1 MKLPVSEN
9 IAPLIHSIK
18 MDALLSNLIKLQ
30 DMLEQVLSAGAGPSS
45 KLKLTKS
52 GKPRIVSDR
61 KGKTTARSDFGK
73 MICKENAAEYEAFKA
88 TLVSKRGAHIT
99 FASNYKEQH
108 PDVYAAFEAK
118 WRMENAE
125 QAEKAAPAVA
135 TVPAMLAMSAP
146 TVSAP
151 TVSAPTVPATSPVTE
166 MITQI
171 EKKVVKKP
179 VKTAKKA
186 ITTEVVAPMQGA
198 VADELLPFT
207 IGDKTYLRLG
217 TRRENGNH
225 LWTSGHL
232 WMSKKGAKG
241 GHYGELREDG
251 TINMDADEPAC

>member
-1 MKLPVSEN
+1 
-9 IAPLIHSIK
+9 

-30 DMLEQVLSAGAGPSS
+30 NMLEHVLNAGPSS
-45 KLKLTKS
+45 NLKLTKS
-52 GKPRIVSDR
+52 GKPRIASDR

-88 TLVSKRGAHIT
+88 TLVSKRAAHIT
-99 FASNYKEQH
+99 FASNYKEKH

-118 WRMENAE
+118 WRVENAV
-125 QAEKAAPAVA
+125 QAEKAVPAIA
-135 TVPAMLAMSAP
+135 TVPAMPAPTVSAP

-151 TVSAPTVPATSPVTE
+151 TVSAPTVSTTSPVTE
-166 MITQI
+166 MITHI

-186 ITTEVVAPMQGA
+186 ITTEVVAPIQGS

-251 TINMDADEPAC
+251 TINMDADEPGC

>member
-1 MKLPVSEN
+1 
-9 IAPLIHSIK
+9 

-30 DMLEQVLSAGAGPSS
+30 NMLEQVLSAGPSS
-45 KLKLTKS
+45 NLKLTKS
-52 GKPRIVSDR
+52 GKPRIASDR

-88 TLVSKRGAHIT
+88 TLVSKRAAHIT

-118 WRMENAE
+118 WRVENAE
-125 QAEKAAPAVA
+125 KAVHAVDTAPAVPVVPA
-135 TVPAMLAMSAP
+135 TTMPATTVP
-146 TVSAP
+146 V
-151 TVSAPTVPATSPVTE
+151 TSPVTE
-166 MITQI
+166 IITQI

-186 ITTEVVAPMQGA
+186 ITTEVVAPIQGS

-251 TINMDADEPAC
+251 TINMDADEPGC

>member
-1 MKLPVSEN
+1 MGEN

-30 DMLEQVLSAGAGPSS
+30 DMLEQVLSAGAGS

-73 MICKENAAEYEAFKA
+73 MICKENAAEYEAFKT

-125 QAEKAAPAVA
+125 QTEKTEKAVPAVTTA
-135 TVPAMLAMSAP
+135 SAPMAPTVSAP

-151 TVSAPTVPATSPVTE
+151 TVSAATVPATSPVTE

>member
-1 MKLPVSEN
+1 
-9 IAPLIHSIK
+9 
-18 MDALLSNLIKLQ
+18 MDTLLSNLIKLQ
-30 DMLEQVLSAGAGPSS
+30 DMLEQVLSAGPSS
-45 KLKLTKS
+45 NLKLTKS
-52 GKPRIVSDR
+52 GKPRAVSDR

-73 MICKENAAEYEAFKA
+73 MICKEKAAEYEAFKA

-118 WRMENAE
+118 WRLENAE
-125 QAEKAAPAVA
+125 KSVA
-135 TVPAMLAMSAP
+135 TAP
-146 TVSAP
+146 TVPVVPAVTIAP
-151 TVSAPTVPATSPVTE
+151 TVPVMPAPTVPVVPAPTVPATSPVTE

-186 ITTEVVAPMQGA
+186 ITTEVVAPVQA
-198 VADELLPFT
+198 TVAEELLPFT

-251 TINMDADEPAC
+251 TINMDADEPGC